1 MVVTMDQHAKNCMA
15 RTRAAQREGVVM
27 KQEYDKGHDQGWEDG
42 YRAAAENAKD
52 IERQGGTVSEDLLP
66 YMGMEPVLR
75 KGEEQANN
83 EIQLRKAF
91 QRGLNLAHDWIREGN
106 SNASLARLVLTARGL
121 IASPEMQGRFEQQL
135 MQVASRWKYKKS
147 TRN

>member
-1 MVVTMDQHAKNCMA
+1 MTEGLSLICAADIELPTAQE
-15 RTRAAQREGVVM
+15 AAQR
-27 KQEYDKGHDQGWEDG
+27 
-42 YRAAAENAKD
+42 
-52 IERQGGTVSEDLLP
+52 
-66 YMGMEPVLR
+66 
-75 KGEEQANN
+75 

-121 IASPEMQGRFEQQL
+121 ITSPEMQGRFEQQL

-147 TRN
+147 TRKRRFVE